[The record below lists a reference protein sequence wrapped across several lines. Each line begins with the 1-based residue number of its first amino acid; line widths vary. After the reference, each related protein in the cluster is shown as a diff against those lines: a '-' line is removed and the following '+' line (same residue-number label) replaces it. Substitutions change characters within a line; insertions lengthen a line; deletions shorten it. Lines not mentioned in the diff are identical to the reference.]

1 MMVCTSCKT
10 SYNVLSNSRLSG
22 VSGSGS
28 GSGSGDG
35 WSLIFKGGGGGNA
48 KRESLH
54 ILDFQRLAS
63 LPMHD
68 VCLKFPIP
76 SPAEFT
82 QYLPPISKL
91 KVYVEKQSQ
100 KSIELFLYDLEM

>member
-1 MMVCTSCKT
+1 MVCTSCKT
-10 SYNVLSNSRLSG
+10 SHNVLSNSCLSG
-22 VSGSGS
+22 GS

-35 WSLIFKGGGGGNA
+35 WSLIFEGGGGGNA
-48 KRESLH
+48 KKESLH

-63 LPMHD
+63 QQIHIA
-68 VCLKFPIP
+68 CLKFPIP
-76 SPAEFT
+76 SAAEFT

-100 KSIELFLYDLEM
+100 KSIEQFLNDLEM